1 MIPFNR
7 KFRTKYFFNGGLVK
21 KHKNMT
27 KKHMIND
34 SIKAILQPNEIVI
47 PVKHAKTVSKLLRQN
62 NIKLPGV

>member
-1 MIPFNR
+1 
-7 KFRTKYFFNGGLVK
+7 
-21 KHKNMT
+21 MT

-34 SIKAILQPNEIVI
+34 SVKAILQPNEIVI